1 MRCIF
6 LKKIKTSQEIRAF
19 PSAPKEGFERSRLTS
34 RHTMKNS
41 IDFSGVD
48 LKTFLLNQVRIQPF
62 FFRYTFNRKIEAKN
76 SQQWLKVG
84 CWLLRKK
91 HIWESY
97 KKGNCFHSAHIWE
110 IIPKNLI
117 SHSIFTKVCHVGKM
131 LSEKFHVTLQST
143 SAYNFFFNLLSDAFI
158 KDLGAEILC
167 NLENSVD
174 KLLRDTQHNA
184 CGGKG
189 MGKKH
194 EPLCFSSNKILLKY
208 ENLVVSKKS
217 SREKV
222 MSRSGC
228 AFDMQLIMAD
238 HPLVFP

>member
-1 MRCIF
+1 
-6 LKKIKTSQEIRAF
+6 
-19 PSAPKEGFERSRLTS
+19 
-34 RHTMKNS
+34 
-41 IDFSGVD
+41 
-48 LKTFLLNQVRIQPF
+48 
-62 FFRYTFNRKIEAKN
+62 
-76 SQQWLKVG
+76 
-84 CWLLRKK
+84 
-91 HIWESY
+91 
-97 KKGNCFHSAHIWE
+97 
-110 IIPKNLI
+110 
-117 SHSIFTKVCHVGKM
+117 M

-174 KLLRDTQHNA
+174 KLLRDIQHNA